1 MDQQLPCIRGECDC
15 DYYALSDP
23 RQQHT
28 NVPFHLL
35 PQILYAT
42 HRFPSAVLG
51 ASGDL
56 AKKKTFPALF
66 GLYRNGFFP
75 AKTHI
80 VGYARTKM
88 TPDEYHKRVSQ
99 YIKVP
104 EAFPTQLSEFLAV
117 TSYVEGQYDDDASY
131 QHLNKYLEKI
141 ENNSKIAEGHRN
153 RLFYMALPPS
163 VFIPVAKGI
172 KKNVYSKGA
181 INRLVVEKPFGMDL
195 ESSRHLGKELGALFS
210 ENEIYRIDHYL
221 GKEMVKNIMT
231 MRFANVFF
239 GSIWNAQHIDNI
251 QITFKEP
258 FGTEGRGGYFD
269 EFGIIRDVIQNH
281 LFQVLSLIAM
291 ERPISLDAE
300 AIRDEKVKVLRCIP
314 PIVSKDALLG
324 QYGKS
329 EDGTKPGYLEDD
341 TLKNKQSVT
350 PTFATL
356 VAWINNERWQ
366 GVPFILKAGKALNE
380 SKVEIR
386 IQFKNVAGQLFNT
399 VPRNELVIR

>member
-1 MDQQLPCIRGECDC
+1 
-15 DYYALSDP
+15 
-23 RQQHT
+23 
-28 NVPFHLL
+28 
-35 PQILYAT
+35 
-42 HRFPSAVLG
+42 
-51 ASGDL
+51 
-56 AKKKTFPALF
+56 
-66 GLYRNGFFP
+66 
-75 AKTHI
+75 
-80 VGYARTKM
+80 M
-88 TPDEYHKRVSQ
+88 TPGEYHKRVSQ

-181 INRLVVEKPFGMDL
+181 INRLV
-195 ESSRHLGKELGALFS
+195 
-210 ENEIYRIDHYL
+210 NEIYRIDHYL

-258 FGTEGRGGYFD
+258 FGTEARGGYFD

-281 LFQVLSLIAM
+281 LFQVLPLIAM

-300 AIRDEKVKVLRCIP
+300 AIRDEKVK
-314 PIVSKDALLG
+314 DALLG

-329 EDGTKPGYLEDD
+329 EDCTKPGYLEDD

-399 VPRNELVIR
+399 

>member
-1 MDQQLPCIRGECDC
+1 
-15 DYYALSDP
+15 
-23 RQQHT
+23 
-28 NVPFHLL
+28 
-35 PQILYAT
+35 
-42 HRFPSAVLG
+42 
-51 ASGDL
+51 
-56 AKKKTFPALF
+56 
-66 GLYRNGFFP
+66 
-75 AKTHI
+75 
-80 VGYARTKM
+80 M
-88 TPDEYHKRVSQ
+88 TPGEYHKRVSQ

-104 EAFPTQLSEFLAV
+104 EAFPTQLSECLAV
-117 TSYVEGQYDDDASY
+117 TSYVESQYDDDASY

-181 INRLVVEKPFGMDL
+181 INRLV
-195 ESSRHLGKELGALFS
+195 HLGKELGALFS

-281 LFQVLSLIAM
+281 LFQ
-291 ERPISLDAE
+291 
-300 AIRDEKVKVLRCIP
+300 
-314 PIVSKDALLG
+314 DALLG

-329 EDGTKPGYLEDD
+329 EDCTKPGYLEDD
-341 TLKNKQSVT
+341 SLKNKQSVT

-399 VPRNELVIR
+399 VPRNELVIRVQPNEAVYMKFNNKLPGLSFQTTISELDMTYHRRYSDLRIPDAYEALILDVLRGDHSNFVRDDELDVAWNIFTPLLHEIDSTVIKPVEYAYGSRGPKQLYEFVSSYGFRHHEQYVWPVQNVSATGPRL